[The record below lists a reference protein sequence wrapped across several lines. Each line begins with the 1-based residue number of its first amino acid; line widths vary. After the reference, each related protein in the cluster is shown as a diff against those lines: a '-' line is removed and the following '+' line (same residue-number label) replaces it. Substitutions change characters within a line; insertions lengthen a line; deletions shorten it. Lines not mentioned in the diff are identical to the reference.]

1 LILIGSFSVL
11 FTVASYNIHRCIGMD
26 GRHDPERVV
35 RVIRQLQAD
44 VVGLQEVES
53 QFGPGSDLPHVEYL
67 AEATGMTAIPGPT
80 VWRDDAL
87 YGNVLLTTHELQ
99 SIEYVDLSVDGREPR
114 GAIQVELDVH
124 GRRACIVATH
134 LGLTALERNHQ
145 VDTLLQT
152 LPPQAVQIFVLM
164 GDFNEWYPFRRLL
177 RSLHRRLGKTTA
189 PRTYP
194 SPYPV
199 LALDRIWIRP
209 QKAVKTIRVH
219 RSPLARIASDP
230 LPIKAEIEVSPL
242 PSA

>member
-1 LILIGSFSVL
+1 LSVL
-11 FTVASYNIHRCIGMD
+11 FTVASYNIHRCIGTD

-53 QFGPGSDLPHVEYL
+53 KFGPGSDLPHVEYL
-67 AEATGMTAIPGPT
+67 AEATGMTAVPGPT
-80 VWRDDAL
+80 VWREDAL
-87 YGNVLLTTHELQ
+87 YGNVLLTTRELQ
-99 SIEYVDLSVDGREPR
+99 NIDYVDLSVNGREPR
-114 GAIQVELDVH
+114 GAIQVELDLH
-124 GRRACIVATH
+124 GRRVCLVATH

-145 VDTLLQT
+145 VDMLLET
-152 LPPQAVQIFVLM
+152 LPPPQDQLFVLL
-164 GDFNEWYPFRRLL
+164 GDFNEWYPFRKLL

-189 PRTYP
+189 LRTYP

-199 LALDRIWIRP
+199 LPLDRIWIRP
-209 QKAVKTIRVH
+209 QEAVKTIRVH
-219 RSPLARIASDP
+219 RSPLARLASDH